1 MPSREETTRQ
11 YLTDLFAGPFPGHAL
26 LMGAPA
32 VGASATDGLGD
43 FTCSDEPVEKWLPW
57 LLTNYENKVKWH
69 EAIGD
74 DAVPYVNLNT
84 NTGIFAAAFGCELHV
99 YDEET
104 PACARP
110 IVFDADGADKLETP
124 PADAPPLS
132 RIFELAKLARKEVGP
147 DVPIS
152 VPDIQSPFDIAALIW
167 EKIDFYIAA
176 MQSPDAVKR
185 LTAKCNDL
193 LKAFLSEYQRRIG
206 NVNMCHCPYA
216 WARPELGVWLSEDE
230 VGAISTE
237 MFEQFAL
244 PSLTQLSETFGGIFM
259 HCCATADHQYDNFKR
274 VPNLRGLNRVFQE
287 PGARPAIEAF
297 TPDTVLMLAWYDEQK
312 INETLDLAL
321 PETRFL
327 FNLSACPID
336 EAKPAFERL
345 RERCPRRSASTG
357 LTTEVAEVTQQ
368 AKDG

>member
-1 MPSREETTRQ
+1 MVSPQFDEIPMPSDVAGSDRLVEEWAPHLIGMYETRLR
-11 YLTDLFAGPFPGHAL
+11 YHEELGDDSVPY
-26 LMGAPA
+26 
-32 VGASATDGLGD
+32 ASA
-43 FTCSDEPVEKWLPW
+43 
-57 LLTNYENKVKWH
+57 H
-69 EAIGD
+69 
-74 DAVPYVNLNT
+74 
-84 NTGIFAAAFGCELHV
+84 TGTQVFAAAFGCPVHIYPDSPTIALPCV
-99 YDEET
+99 TTADEADRIDL
-104 PACARP
+104 PA
-110 IVFDADGADKLETP
+110 I
-124 PADAPPLS
+124 DAPPLD
-132 RIFELAKLARKEVGP
+132 RVWRAAEMMRERLGP
-147 DVPIS
+147 DVPIG
-152 VPDIQSPFDIAALIW
+152 VPDIQSALDIAALIW
-167 EKIDFYIAA
+167 RKEDFLLALLET
-176 MQSPDAVKR
+176 PDAALGLIEKCR
-185 LTAKCNDL
+185 QLLTA
-193 LKAFLSEYQRRIG
+193 FLVEFKRRLG
-206 NVNMCHCPYA
+206 EVNYCHCPYA